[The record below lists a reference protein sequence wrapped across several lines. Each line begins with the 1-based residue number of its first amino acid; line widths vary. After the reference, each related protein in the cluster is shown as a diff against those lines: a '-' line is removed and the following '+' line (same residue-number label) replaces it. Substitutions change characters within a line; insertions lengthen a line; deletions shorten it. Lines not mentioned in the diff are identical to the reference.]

1 MQILTFSYLLTIC
14 FTCMALQP
22 SAHANEP
29 ARKVISDWI
38 SAQKNVN
45 SLEVDFVQDRKLRG
59 LKKPLRSNGK
69 FWLSKPD
76 KMRWQVGDPVKTLA
90 IYSGDLA
97 TVIKPEKNEYR
108 QQKSGTSEESGEAE
122 RTFLQS
128 GLPDS
133 LEAFEKFAKIG
144 ETKQVEFNESLTG
157 VELTLLDKKAASAVD
172 SLILFIDEKNQ
183 LLAGYEIKFR
193 DGSEVLTRFSKINS
207 SPTLNDALFTP
218 ETSNLKQVPWDTK

>member
-1 MQILTFSYLLTIC
+1 
-14 FTCMALQP
+14 MALQP